1 MINQLMAD
9 GRMNDEY
16 LINPKEAPKEEKKEY
31 RTSEGN
37 FFFKYGRHGRFQ
49 FLSCCMNQLVI
60 PPF

>member
-16 LINPKEAPKEEKKEY
+16 VINPKEAPKEEKKEY

-37 FFFKYGRHGRFQ
+37 FFFK
-49 FLSCCMNQLVI
+49 
-60 PPF
+60 